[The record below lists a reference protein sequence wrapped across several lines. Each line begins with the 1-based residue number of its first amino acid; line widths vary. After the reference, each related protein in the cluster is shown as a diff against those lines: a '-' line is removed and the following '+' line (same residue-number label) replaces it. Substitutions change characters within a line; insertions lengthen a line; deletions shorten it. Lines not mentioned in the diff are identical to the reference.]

1 MDIDSVT
8 DELMI
13 SIGKLM
19 DKHDSLPMV
28 DNTTR
33 IELAKECFN
42 SLKEI
47 INGAKIA
54 LHLHEP
60 YKSMGYISI
69 EGKNYSINNPG
80 AFALI
85 CKSASNIEIYP
96 RTDGIVT
103 INITFH
109 KISEV
114 IRGGEQS

>member
-33 IELAKECFN
+33 IGLAKECFN

-47 INGAKIA
+47 ISGAKIT

-69 EGKNYSINNPG
+69 EGKNYSVNNPS

-96 RTDGIVT
+96 RTDGKVT
-103 INITFH
+103 TNITFNR
-109 KISEV
+109 ISEV
-114 IRGGEQS
+114 SCGGELS